1 MSDAPRTRFAP
12 SPTGSLHVGSARTA
26 LFNYL
31 FARRHGGAFLLRI
44 EDTDVA
50 RSREEWIEGIQFDLR
65 WLGIEWDGEPTLQST
80 RFDRYRAA
88 VHELLGAGLAYEA
101 FETPEELE
109 AINEERRRAN
119 LPPGYDGR
127 ARDLSAADRERL
139 AAEGRPRAVRFRTPD
154 DGHSRFEDRIRGE
167 VSVEWSTI
175 ADFVIL
181 RSDHTPTF
189 FLANAVDDLEM
200 GITHV
205 LRGEDLIDSTH
216 RVLALRRALG
226 DDVQPVYAH
235 MPLILSADRS
245 KLSKRHGAVALD
257 EFRDG
262 GILPES
268 MVNYLAL
275 LGWSP
280 HDGREVLSL
289 AEMADAFDLDRVGHT
304 AAVFDHQKLEWLNG
318 EHIRALT
325 VSELEGR
332 VVPLARDRFR
342 HHLDVD
348 VLHEA
353 VAIGQERASTLVALV
368 EQMDFLF
375 CDDDEFEIAAESWE
389 RLVATDRVDEVLAAA
404 DTHLASCEW
413 AVAAIDLRPVL
424 GALDVKPR
432 KAMPALY
439 AAIEGRHAGLPLFD
453 SIALLG
459 RARARSRLL
468 RARERLASP

>member
-1 MSDAPRTRFAP
+1 MSDSPRTRFAP

-31 FARRHGGAFLLRI
+31 FARHHGGSFLLRI

-50 RSREEWIEGIQFDLR
+50 RSREEWIEGIQSDLR
-65 WLGIEWDGEPTLQST
+65 WLGIDWDGEPALQST
-80 RFDRYRAA
+80 RFDRYRDA
-88 VHELLGAGLAYEA
+88 VHQLLQQGLAYEA
-101 FETPEELE
+101 FETPDELE
-109 AINEERRRAN
+109 GINEERRRAN

-127 ARDLSAADRERL
+127 ARDLSAVERECLR
-139 AAEGRPRAVRFRTPD
+139 AEGRPRVVRFRTPD
-154 DGHSRFEDRIRGE
+154 DGHSSFDDQIRGE

-175 ADFVIL
+175 SDFVIL

-200 GITHV
+200 EITHV

-216 RVLALRRALG
+216 RVLALRQALG
-226 DDVQPVYAH
+226 GEQQPIYAH

-257 EFRDG
+257 EFRDV
-262 GILPES
+262 GILAES

-289 AEMADAFDLDRVGHT
+289 TEMIEAFDLGRVGHT
-304 AAVFDHQKLEWLNG
+304 AAIFDHQKLEWLNG
-318 EHIRALT
+318 EHIRGLT
-325 VSELEGR
+325 VGELEGR
-332 VVPLARDRFR
+332 AIPLARERFR

-348 VLHEA
+348 VFHEA
-353 VAIGQERASTLVALV
+353 VAIGQERASTLGALV
-368 EQMDFLF
+368 DQMDFLF
-375 CDDDEFEIAAESWE
+375 CDDGEFEIAPESWDK
-389 RLVATDRVDEVLAAA
+389 LVATDRVLEVLNAAHV
-404 DTHLASCEW
+404 HLEACEW
-413 AVAAIDLRPVL
+413 TVDAIDLRPVL
-424 GALDVKPR
+424 TALDVKPR

-439 AAIEGRHAGLPLFD
+439 TAIEGRHAGLPLFD

-459 RARARSRLL
+459 RSRARLRLE
-468 RARERLASP
+468 RAMERLARA